1 MRKKESLLPS
11 CPVWLDFIRCSAS
24 IQSTCLV
31 SASLDQYHCGHQS
44 SERFSKLNG
53 WNAPLFISVT
63 LIQGLFLSA
72 SASEIIARD
81 TQLHPAP
88 VRETVWFNNSTLM
101 LIVTMA
107 RSVVQRGMGGTG
119 GNLHGCCGRPL
130 GTLDLMGPQDQRGK
144 ACIMSGL
151 VWGEN
156 VLFIISL
163 SLIRHDPR
171 LSTAGCKGFP

>member
-1 MRKKESLLPS
+1 
-11 CPVWLDFIRCSAS
+11 
-24 IQSTCLV
+24 
-31 SASLDQYHCGHQS
+31 
-44 SERFSKLNG
+44 
-53 WNAPLFISVT
+53 
-63 LIQGLFLSA
+63 
-72 SASEIIARD
+72 
-81 TQLHPAP
+81 
-88 VRETVWFNNSTLM
+88 M
-101 LIVTMA
+101 LIATTA
-107 RSVVQRGMGGTG
+107 RSVVQRGMGGNG